1 MKRMPI
7 SLLLIVLSWIMVL
20 LSVFIAMNMFVV
32 RGFGSENLLKLA
44 LILLSGTILASLL
57 RVMAVI
63 AQFLFEIVCDL
74 KKIDSD
80 LKRVR
85 SFCETIEGHMFKQ

>member
-1 MKRMPI
+1 MKKMPI
-7 SLLLIVLSWIMVL
+7 SFLLIVLSWIVVS
-20 LSVFIAMNMFVV
+20 LSVFLAINMFVV
-32 RGFGSENLLKLA
+32 RGFGFKNFPELA
-44 LILLSGTILASLL
+44 LIVLSGIILASLL

-85 SFCETIEGHMFKQ
+85 SFCESIEGHMFKQ